1 MENSGIGKKIKIL
14 RITKDL
20 SQIQLASM
28 LGVKSYTVSDIE
40 RGRSEPDIDTIKKL
54 CVIFDV
60 TSDELLE
67 LFHSRISRHFLR
79 LLEYKDLYSLIHFY
93 FVYQP

>member
-67 LFHSRISRHFLR
+67 IDTNERR
-79 LLEYKDLYSLIHFY
+79 KQIHINDIGDK
-93 FVYQP
+93 

>member
-1 MENSGIGKKIKIL
+1 MNLAKKIKIL
-14 RITKDL
+14 RITNDWTQKE
-20 SQIQLASM
+20 LADM
-28 LGVKSYTVSDIE
+28 IGVKSYTVSDIE

-67 LFHSRISRHFLR
+67 IDTNERR
-79 LLEYKDLYSLIHFY
+79 KQIHINN
-93 FVYQP
+93 VEDK

>member
-1 MENSGIGKKIKIL
+1 METSGIGKKIKIL

-28 LGVKSYTVSDIE
+28 LGVKSYTISDIE

-67 LFHSRISRHFLR
+67 IDTNERR
-79 LLEYKDLYSLIHFY
+79 KQIHINS
-93 FVYQP
+93 VEDK